1 MKIAQFLCFSPV
13 AEEQITAV
21 HVLPEFRPC
30 NRQRRW
36 RRRLTGIIFP
46 ILIRP
51 QENGCADNSS
61 ASRIGGQFCDRKP
74 TFESETTSV
83 RKSDSDED
91 RGSDEVVFSSSSSSS
106 PKTPSSFSSSSSLSY
121 SDFPTPRPRGGV
133 EAGAERRYALCFLV
147 VSLMVMVFCGRICAI
162 LWTASGLCFLPRR
175 KPAPETPEFGGV
187 ETPALAASALP
198 PAADRLQKRLYEY
211 DKRRVVLEG
220 FLGRSKRV

>member
-21 HVLPEFRPC
+21 HVLPEFKPC

-51 QENGCADNSS
+51 QENGCTDNSS
-61 ASRIGGQFCDRKP
+61 SSRIGGQFCDRKP
-74 TFESETTSV
+74 TFESETASV
-83 RKSDSDED
+83 RKSNSDED
-91 RGSDEVVFSSSSSSS
+91 RGSDEVIFSSSSSSS
-106 PKTPSSFSSSSSLSY
+106 PKTPSSLSSSSSLSY
-121 SDFPTPRPRGGV
+121 PDFPTPRPRGAV
-133 EAGAERRYALCFLV
+133 ETGAERRYALCFLL

-175 KPAPETPEFGGV
+175 KPAPETPELGGV
-187 ETPALAASALP
+187 ETPASALP
-198 PAADRLQKRLYEY
+198 PAEDRLQKRLCEY
-211 DKRRVVLEG
+211 NKRRVVLEG